1 LPKCCSFKKPE
12 DTYTVTIKKTGM
24 LGESATSDEVVDK
37 NGTKPGNTINFRD
50 FKHQFEYEGD
60 DDAKFTITVYKKNFG
75 RPDSSIASVTY
86 EPDVSALGTGIKVP
100 LKGRKFGENSHIY
113 CAHYIK
119 QRPSKD

>member
-1 LPKCCSFKKPE
+1 
-12 DTYTVTIKKTGM
+12 M

-50 FKHQFEYEGD
+50 FKHQFEFDGD
-60 DDAKFTITVYKKNFG
+60 NDDNDAKFTITVYRKNG
-75 RPDSSIASVTY
+75 LRPASSIASVTY

-100 LKGRKFGENSHIY
+100 LKGRKFGEDSHIY
-113 CAHYIK
+113 CAHYVK